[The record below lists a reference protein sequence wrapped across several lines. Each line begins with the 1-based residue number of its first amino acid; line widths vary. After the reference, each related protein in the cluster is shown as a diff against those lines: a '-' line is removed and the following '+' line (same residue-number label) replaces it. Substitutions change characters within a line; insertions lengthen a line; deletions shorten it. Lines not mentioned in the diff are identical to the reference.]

1 MLPLLIAV
9 DHLQPSPPIKS
20 SLHLMRLPFVQIRH
34 RPMDLADQPGL
45 GPLRMT
51 VRVQE
56 TTTAVTFATVAVSK
70 NAAWNDSFLAT
81 LLATVEGPIHGDPLS
96 QTSGIYAGV
105 TFATP
110 DAIRFT
116 EVTFATPEAI
126 RFTEVTFATPEAIR
140 FKKVILSK
148 ANGLRLV
155 HPGDPFLGILV
166 LQGHAPQGIPSLQG
180 EVPLL
185 PKGVVM
191 SRETQPLLNGN
202 THLELRLRRLLKRD
216 PIRGPLRPILLLL
229 REKTEKLMRPLYQH
243 QLRP

>member
-51 VRVQE
+51 VRVQG
-56 TTTAVTFATVAVSK
+56 TTTAVIFATVAVRK
-70 NAAWNDSFLAT
+70 NATWNDSFLAT
-81 LLATVEGPIHGDPLS
+81 LLATVEGPVHGDPLLPDIWNLRGS
-96 QTSGIYAGV
+96 HLRNTRCDSLHGV
-105 TFATP
+105 H
-110 DAIRFT
+110 
-116 EVTFATPEAI
+116 
-126 RFTEVTFATPEAIR
+126 
-140 FKKVILSK
+140 
-148 ANGLRLV
+148 LRNTRGDSLQEGHPLQSEWASLLTQGLV
-155 HPGDPFLGILV
+155 HPGDHFLGILV
-166 LQGHAPQGIPSLQG
+166 LQGHAPQGILSLQG

-185 PKGVVM
+185 PKGGVM

-202 THLELRLRRLLKRD
+202 THLELRLGRLLKRD

-229 REKTEKLMRPLYQH
+229 REKIEKLMRPLYQH

>member
-20 SLHLMRLPFVQIRH
+20 SIHLMRLPFVQIRH

-56 TTTAVTFATVAVSK
+56 TTTAVTFATVAVRK
-70 NAAWNDSFLAT
+70 NATWNDLFLAT
-81 LLATVEGPIHGDPLS
+81 LLAMVEGPVHGAPLL
-96 QTSGIYAGV
+96 
-105 TFATP
+105 P
-110 DAIRFT
+110 DIWNLRGSHLRNTRCDSLHGGHLRNIRGDSLQEGHPLQSEWASLLT
-116 EVTFATPEAI
+116 Q
-126 RFTEVTFATPEAIR
+126 
-140 FKKVILSK
+140 
-148 ANGLRLV
+148 GLV

-166 LQGHAPQGIPSLQG
+166 LQDHAPQGIPSLQG

-202 THLELRLRRLLKRD
+202 THLELRLGRLLKRD

-229 REKTEKLMRPLYQH
+229 REKTEKLRRPLYQH